1 MIQYQEMFY
10 ILHGQDDFS
19 LHQALEGIKRG
30 LGDSEM
36 LAISTAKLDGEHL
49 TLNELKGNCNA
60 APFLSAY
67 RLVIVNGLLRRF
79 EPRQRKSGVG
89 KRATTE
95 PQNEQ
100 REWQDMVSYIKQ
112 IPETTVLVLVDVVDG
127 KISGHNP
134 LLGKLSPLAK
144 VKAFPSLRGRG
155 LRDWIQ
161 QRVAEG
167 GGNITPQ
174 AVSLLAELIGG
185 NLWAMSNEIDK
196 LLLYSRGH
204 TIDEDYVTKLVS
216 HAQEANIFALVD
228 AILEGRTKTAQSILH
243 RLYQEGASPIYV
255 LAMITR
261 QFRLIALTKDLDS
274 SLSRLQIQNKLGLTS
289 SYGLDKTL
297 TQAKLY
303 DFEHIKQAYGKL
315 LETDLAIK
323 TGKYNDQLALELLVA
338 DLCHAFVIA
347 RA

>member
-1 MIQYQEMFY
+1 MIKYQGMFY
-10 ILHGQDDFS
+10 IFYGQDDFS
-19 LHQALEGIKRG
+19 LHQALEGIKHG
-30 LGDSEM
+30 LGDLEM
-36 LAISTAKLDGEHL
+36 LATNTTKLDGEHL

-79 EPRQRKSGVG
+79 EPRQSKSRRG
-89 KRATTE
+89 KHSTNE
-95 PQNEQ
+95 SQNELG
-100 REWQDMVSYIKQ
+100 EWQGMGSYIKE
-112 IPETTVLVLVDVVDG
+112 IPNTTVLILVDG
-127 KISGHNP
+127 KISGYNP
-134 LLGKLSPLAK
+134 LLTKLSPLAK
-144 VKAFPSLRGRG
+144 VKTFLLLRGRS
-155 LRDWIQ
+155 LRTWIQ

-243 RLYQEGASPIYV
+243 RLYQEGTSPIYV

-274 SLSRLQIQNKLGLTS
+274 NLSRLQIQNKLRLTS

-303 DFEHIKQAYGKL
+303 DFEHIKQAYSKL